1 MSGLIPHICCFRHH
15 LGYLTLQQY
24 LRASSGAHWH
34 QERVLNKGIVP
45 LLQTAH
51 AAFLPRA
58 VLGLIKMGRTG
69 LSVVLLLSSHA
80 LSSGR

>member
-1 MSGLIPHICCFRHH
+1 MSGLIPRICCFCHH
-15 LGYLTLQQY
+15 LGYLTLQQH

-45 LLQTAH
+45 LLQTAQ